1 MGSNNNK
8 IHGIV
13 FILKTSTLFRCIF
26 FHEVIMY
33 YVHRSGFTIRGRV
46 VAGGILGKM
55 VKNCKKI
62 TKSTF
67 LVQNSG

>member
-26 FHEVIMY
+26 FMKLLCTM
-33 YVHRSGFTIRGRV
+33 FTDQGLP
-46 VAGGILGKM
+46 LG
-55 VKNCKKI
+55 VE
-62 TKSTF
+62 
-67 LVQNSG
+67 L